1 MPLPGYGL
9 LVGKPVASRPQR
21 HGHAH
26 WLAMVNPGL
35 PGHPP
40 YRVGVNLEST
50 AADGSPELQ
59 YQIVGVASD
68 GTSPLKSLAD
78 KLRTNGTTPSFL
90 TGPDQPALDYVRG
103 GLLDPSAFQT
113 VGTGANPLKA
123 AFDAELA
130 AAIAANGDTLLAVF
144 GTGYPI
150 KPGTTRSPTTGF
162 TGIENIHMNQ
172 GTPNRIGVGSQ
183 YRENGA
189 NQDGG
194 LIFLKADGSAT
205 AFFIKFVVQSL
216 DTDANGNPRLSGH
229 PAIDDHLETAKTTL
243 TTSPA
248 VKAALSTPQP
258 PAANP
263 NGFVFA
269 DPKDDATSTFEP
281 DVDKAFNTPFV
292 QTIAKGHARTDVPD
306 PRLGMN
312 VFLAL
317 TDIVGPGIPG
327 HKVAA
332 GVETLQFDMIGDSGA
347 VTAAKLKGSMA
358 VGDLMT
364 DMALTSPPAFCYHV
378 GDVVYYYGEK
388 QFYYGQFAEVF
399 KDYPAPIFAI
409 PGNHDALTY
418 EQSQIPLQSFR
429 DAFCT
434 EKAAPWDGFGGVQRS
449 TMTQPGVFFTLDA
462 PLVSIIGLYSNA
474 AESGGWLND
483 KQYAFL
489 LGELT
494 RLRADRVAKNKAI
507 VLAIH
512 HLPKWFLNDPTS
524 VALDAIF
531 QKAGVWPDAVVVG
544 HAHLYQR
551 IVRQQ
556 GEEKAPANIPYFVN
570 GGGGYGIVATQK
582 SGGRYLTTL
591 EPAMQA
597 FVPEEGFLR
606 VTAQKDA
613 TALTLRFD
621 YHSVKHALTDPPS
634 DTYTVTI

>member
-229 PAIDDHLETAKTTL
+229 PAIDDHLETDAL
-243 TTSPA
+243 L
-248 VKAALSTPQP
+248 AAH
-258 PAANP
+258 
-263 NGFVFA
+263 G
-269 DPKDDATSTFEP
+269 
-281 DVDKAFNTPFV
+281 
-292 QTIAKGHARTDVPD
+292 G
-306 PRLGMN
+306 
-312 VFLAL
+312 LAL
-317 TDIVGPGIPG
+317 RHQHVDGIDTRLLSEG
-327 HKVAA
+327 
-332 GVETLQFDMIGDSGA
+332 I
-347 VTAAKLKGSMA
+347 
-358 VGDLMT
+358 
-364 DMALTSPPAFCYHV
+364 
-378 GDVVYYYGEK
+378 DVV
-388 QFYYGQFAEVF
+388 
-399 KDYPAPIFAI
+399 APV
-409 PGNHDALTY
+409 
-418 EQSQIPLQSFR
+418 
-429 DAFCT
+429 CT
-434 EKAAPWDGFGGVQRS
+434 G
-449 TMTQPGVFFTLDA
+449 
-462 PLVSIIGLYSNA
+462 
-474 AESGGWLND
+474 
-483 KQYAFL
+483 
-489 LGELT
+489 
-494 RLRADRVAKNKAI
+494 AD
-507 VLAIH
+507 
-512 HLPKWFLNDPTS
+512 
-524 VALDAIF
+524 
-531 QKAGVWPDAVVVG
+531 
-544 HAHLYQR
+544 
-551 IVRQQ
+551 
-556 GEEKAPANIPYFVN
+556 
-570 GGGGYGIVATQK
+570 
-582 SGGRYLTTL
+582 
-591 EPAMQA
+591 
-597 FVPEEGFLR
+597 
-606 VTAQKDA
+606 
-613 TALTLRFD
+613 
-621 YHSVKHALTDPPS
+621 
-634 DTYTVTI
+634 